1 MSENTTLEK
10 ARMKVVTEI
19 KRHELNKAIRDG
31 RDIEAVKAISDEIV
45 AMAQNK
51 FELEDLLDPVG
62 YNNYK
67 KYVDGK

>member
-1 MSENTTLEK
+1 MVENTNLEK
-10 ARMKVVTEI
+10 SRMKVVTEI

-31 RDIEAVKAISDEIV
+31 LDIEAVKVISDEII

-67 KYVDGK
+67 KYFDGK

>member
-67 KYVDGK
+67 KYVE

>member
-1 MSENTTLEK
+1 MGEKSTLEK
-10 ARMKVVTEI
+10 ARMKVVTEM

-31 RDIEAVKAISDEIV
+31 KDIETVKAISDEIM

-67 KYVDGK
+67 RYVERE